1 MNIDTDTQWAYWD
14 GLRGFYKKNEG
25 YLQGQVSKHLPQS
38 KISYL
43 LIDWQPWWRRQAK
56 QEVLWPPR
64 LDQGGRGIYDQASP
78 RKLQVPQ
85 RDQCLW
91 RRLAK
96 VFLNDFLSI
105 SQDKLGIWSWSVK
118 PNDQNM
124 LSFNLILFCVSEQEI
139 YEYKSILNVNV
150 FSEV

>member
-25 YLQGQVSKHLPQS
+25 YLQGQVGNLSHSTVLNNFFLRNS
-38 KISYL
+38 SFAL
-43 LIDWQPWWRRQAK
+43 SCTDWQPRRCRQAQ
-56 QEVLWPPR
+56 QEVLRPPG

-85 RDQCLW
+85 REQCLR

-96 VFLNDFLSI
+96 VFLNVFSAEFPLI

-118 PNDQNM
+118 PNDQNIRS
-124 LSFNLILFCVSEQEI
+124 LNLILFCVSEQEI
-139 YEYKSILNVNV
+139 
-150 FSEV
+150 